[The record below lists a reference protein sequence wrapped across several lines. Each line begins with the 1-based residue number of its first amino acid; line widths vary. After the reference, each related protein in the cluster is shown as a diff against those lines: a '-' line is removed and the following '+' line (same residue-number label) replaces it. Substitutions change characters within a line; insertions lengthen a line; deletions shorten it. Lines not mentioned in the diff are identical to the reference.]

1 MPKRRGQIQQNGG
14 GQKKSSSYVQDIKM
28 SAEFLIAIERSNL
41 STGQLTAETLIIT
54 IDTLGRV
61 L

>member
-1 MPKRRGQIQQNGG
+1 MPKKKRANTAKWG
-14 GQKKSSSYVQDIKM
+14 GQKKSSSKLQDVV
-28 SAEFLIAIERSNL
+28 SAEFLIAIESSNL
-41 STGQLTAETLIIT
+41 STGQLTADTLIIT